1 MNIQVGQSLLW
12 REATVFDGVR
22 TLPGPMAVRVD
33 CDRITGVWPETEFD
47 PPRAEGCAEAGRG
60 GLMTPGLVDCHT
72 HLVFGGSRADEFE
85 QRLEGV
91 SYAEIA
97 RAGGGILSTVRA
109 TRAAGPDQFF
119 DAALPGLQARVDDD
133 DLQAHLLRHRR
144 GEGDAAT
151 RHPRL
156 LLVIAPQHQL
166 LRVFHRL

>member
-12 REATVFDGVR
+12 REATVFDGVH

-33 CDRITGVWPETEFD
+33 CDRITGVWPEAEFD
-47 PPRAEGCAEAGRG
+47 PARAEGCIEAGRG

-109 TRAAGPDQFF
+109 TRTASEQALF
-119 DAALPGLQARVDDD
+119 DSALPRLQALVDD
-133 DLQAHLLRHRR
+133 
-144 GEGDAAT
+144 GAT
-151 RHPRL
+151 TVEIKSGYGL
-156 LLVIAPQHQL
+156 SLADELKM
-166 LRVFHRL
+166 LRVARRLGRPHEIGRAHV